1 MKSIYKYTIVFVVV
15 FFVTV
20 LSNELLG
27 QCPMCRMTAE
37 SNLANGGVDGAG
49 LNAGILFLLATPYL
63 IIGFLAYNW
72 WRNKKSQEELD
83 AEETLDKG
91 L

>member
-1 MKSIYKYTIVFVVV
+1 MKMKSIYKYTIIFAVVA
-15 FFVTV
+15 FATI
-20 LSNELLG
+20 LSNELFA

-49 LNAGILFLLATPYL
+49 LNAGILFLLATPYF
-63 IIGFLAYNW
+63 IIAFFAYNW

-83 AEETLDKG
+83 VE
-91 L
+91 

>member
-1 MKSIYKYTIVFVVV
+1 MKSIYKQTII
-15 FFVTV
+15 FVTLAFV
-20 LSNELLG
+20 TLLSNELFA

-63 IIGFLAYNW
+63 FIGLLAYNW
-72 WRNKKSQEELD
+72 WRNKKSQKELD
-83 AEETLDKG
+83 AE
-91 L
+91 